1 MNYLDPPQPFLGG
14 RIVRP
19 YTMTGG
25 RTMTQSPLIALEA
38 LVAATPDGMRRRRQF
53 RWEAA
58 EIITRSRRETAVVE
72 LAALLAVPVGVVRV
86 LADDL
91 RAEGAVTIT
100 DPPSALVAE
109 TGGEVYIDLLH
120 KVLDGIKSL

>member
-1 MNYLDPPQPFLGG
+1 MTTTSQAQDGG

-25 RTMTQSPLIALEA
+25 RTGVGQEMMALEA
-38 LVAATPDGMRRRRQF
+38 LVAVTPEGMRMRRRF

-58 EIITRSRRETAVVE
+58 EIIARSRSDTAIIE
-72 LAALLAVPVGVVRV
+72 LAALLEVPIGVVRV
-86 LADDL
+86 LAADL
-91 RAEGAVTIT
+91 RDQGAVTIT
-100 DPPSALVAE
+100 DP
-109 TGGEVYIDLLH
+109 GGEPTPKAGDPAYTDLLQ

>member
-1 MNYLDPPQPFLGG
+1 MSHSHQPEASG

-25 RTMTQSPLIALEA
+25 RTVTDSPPIALEA
-38 LVAATPDGMRRRRQF
+38 LVSVTPAGMRMRRRF

-58 EIITRSRRETAVVE
+58 EIIEMSRRETAIIE
-72 LAALLAVPVGVVRV
+72 LAALLEVPIGVVRV

-91 RAEGAVTIT
+91 RTEGAVKIT
-100 DPPSALVAE
+100 DPPPVPGPE
-109 TGGEVYIDLLH
+109 TAGPEYADLLN